1 MESKEKNQDLLNKLK
16 KMRRKRSDE
25 SQFSSKAAFQEWA
38 DVVDA
43 LLTSYPDV
51 KEAFRAKVD
60 RVEVA
65 YRMRISPT
73 DSENDAIGVLNK
85 HVLALELNPVT
96 QSNVAKQPAGDHAK
110 KHDAGLRDAPA
121 PAGYPWYQRPVGY
134 VSLTVAAGVLVA
146 LIAKKFV

>member
-1 MESKEKNQDLLNKLK
+1 MESTGQTPDHFTELK
-16 KMRRKRSDE
+16 KLRRKRSDE

-51 KEAFRAKVD
+51 KEAFRTKVG
-60 RVEVA
+60 RVEAA
-65 YRMRISPT
+65 YRMSISPA

-96 QSNVAKQPAGDHAK
+96 QSNVAKQSAGDHAE
-110 KHDAGLRDAPA
+110 KHDAGLRDTPA
-121 PAGYPWYQRPVGY
+121 PTAYPWYQRPVGY